1 MTTLSTKTWHLSSGR
16 RSVQATIIFLN
27 LTCFSSIDNLLI
39 RHRSSNPTISLWQ
52 ETRTCSQEWWPRT
65 VPQVC
70 IAFYTALLKKPHIT
84 HLQLIQPSGAAAVAT
99 VTGGLLAT
107 RGHWTQKRWRPWR
120 FFIEEAPLF
129 FSLLFL
135 LLFSKVE
142 AMKKLEKRVKRYLP
156 VELDV
161 DTSYLNNTQVCH
173 CHCLLSECKYMFLRW
188 RNFFLQFVHLF
199 RSKFWSLWSMLLATW
214 TTSLR
219 CRWIPFSSGYV

>member
-27 LTCFSSIDNLLI
+27 LTSFSSFDNLLF
-39 RHRSSNPTISLWQ
+39 RNRSSNPTISLWQ
-52 ETRTCSQEWWPRT
+52 ETWTCSHEWWPRT

-129 FSLLFL
+129 FLFFFSFF
-135 LLFSKVE
+135 FSKVE

-173 CHCLLSECKYMFLRW
+173 CHCLLSECKYK
-188 RNFFLQFVHLF
+188 FFWDEGFFFFNLF
-199 RSKFWSLWSMLLATW
+199 IFSGA
-214 TTSLR
+214 
-219 CRWIPFSSGYV
+219 SSGVSDQCC